1 MLFGYSYD
9 NKKIPIYLKD
19 GYTMDDIRL
28 IGVIVLTGDEII
40 EIHYNDYT
48 CQRVDCGTG
57 RIRDYYDGSYV
68 VEPVDIPKW
77 LERKSS
83 YDFKFWN

>member
-28 IGVIVLTGDEII
+28 IGVID
-40 EIHYNDYT
+40 
-48 CQRVDCGTG
+48 R
-57 RIRDYYDGSYV
+57 
-68 VEPVDIPKW
+68 
-77 LERKSS
+77 
-83 YDFKFWN
+83 